1 MDSLWA
7 TCRNNGVDVDFEGNQ
22 LNVEGEAVLGFLKT
36 LDRRR
41 FSTELIPGE
50 REVYDASNR
59 RRV

>member
-1 MDSLWA
+1 ME
-7 TCRNNGVDVDFEGNQ
+7 VDFDGNQ
-22 LNVEGEAVLGFLKT
+22 LSVDGEAVLGFLKT